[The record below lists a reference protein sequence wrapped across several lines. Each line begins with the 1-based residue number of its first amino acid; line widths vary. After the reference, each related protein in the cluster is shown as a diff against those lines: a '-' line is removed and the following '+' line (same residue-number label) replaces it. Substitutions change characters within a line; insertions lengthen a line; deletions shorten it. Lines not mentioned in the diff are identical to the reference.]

1 MRPITSGCA
10 VPQRL
15 IAAETV
21 VRVMA
26 CLLDESTFND
36 TACLLREEGPNMDY
50 RKVGA
55 SDLEVS
61 VLSLGTATF
70 GGGNAFFK
78 AWGET
83 DVAEA
88 TSLVDIALDAGV
100 NLFDSADVYSDGLAE
115 TILGKAIA
123 GRRDQLLISTK

>member
-1 MRPITSGCA
+1 MA
-10 VPQRL
+10 NMEQR
-15 IAAETV
+15 T
-21 VRVMA
+21 
-26 CLLDESTFND
+26 
-36 TACLLREEGPNMDY
+36 
-50 RKVGA
+50 VGA
-55 SDLEVS
+55 SDLKVS

-88 TSLVDIALDAGV
+88 TNLVDIALDAGV

-123 GRRDQLLISTK
+123 GRRDQLLISTKATFRTGTGPDDIGSSRPARPACAASAPTASTCGSSMPSTR